1 MFAAIL
7 AQAEAAEDGIV
18 SGNFDLADIFF
29 LIAVIVFAIA
39 FVIRLMIKPIPLDHV
54 MIAAGLV
61 AVALGWL
68 VL

>member
-1 MFAAIL
+1 MSVL
-7 AQAEAAEDGIV
+7 AVDDGIV
-18 SGNFDLADIFF
+18 NGNLDLADIFF

-39 FVIRLMIKPIPLDHV
+39 FVLRLMVKPVPVDGL
-54 MIAAGLV
+54 MIAAGLT